1 MSQDHLFT
9 QQLEQWLRVVPDRKR
24 IANKRRVA
32 FSKLT

>member
-1 MSQDHLFT
+1 MSKDLLST
-9 QQLEQWLRVVPDRKR
+9 RQLEQWLRVVPDRKR